1 MDIDSKPSFK
11 NKYNLVECISSE
23 KEGSKPT
30 LYNESAIVNLLEDT
44 GIGRPSTYAS
54 IISTLDNRNYTVKK
68 DIKLDDINNSIIHLS
83 NDNKITQKSEVIK
96 GKIVKQRIQL
106 TPLGKKFSNIYKIIS
121 QTSYKKNLLVKLKK
135 ILILSQMVKLIML
148 MLSKKYMIHLY
159 QLSTN
164 K

>member
-1 MDIDSKPSFK
+1 MMFKRTITSHMKPAEYDVYKINLHNDSSKKKIGHFTTNYRQLTFPGYLIYGKKEMDIDSKPSFK

-68 DIKLDDINNSIIHLS
+68 IS
-83 NDNKITQKSEVIK
+83 N
-96 GKIVKQRIQL
+96 
-106 TPLGKKFSNIYKIIS
+106 
-121 QTSYKKNLLVKLKK
+121 
-135 ILILSQMVKLIML
+135 
-148 MLSKKYMIHLY
+148 
-159 QLSTN
+159 
-164 K
+164 